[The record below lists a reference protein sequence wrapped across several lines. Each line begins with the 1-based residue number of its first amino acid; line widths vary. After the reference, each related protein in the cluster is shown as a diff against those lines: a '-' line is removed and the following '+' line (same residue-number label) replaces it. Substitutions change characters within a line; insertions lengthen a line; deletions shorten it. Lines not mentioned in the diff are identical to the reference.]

1 MAVYGL
7 SPPRLPEPPEEIDKR
22 YMLDLVRA
30 VQIFI
35 SQSNE
40 KDNFNHQQ
48 AINWFMN

>member
-1 MAVYGL
+1 MVYSNLGL
-7 SPPRLPEPPEEIDKR
+7 IPPRLPEPPEEIDKR

-40 KDNFNHQQ
+40 KDNFN
-48 AINWFMN
+48 IISFILDS